1 MNFVFDLYGTLVDI
15 WTDESREELWEGVA
29 SLLGDGE
36 EKGASVRREYLSLC
50 AAEKRGEYHEID
62 LLSVFEKMLAS
73 RSVDTSV
80 APSLASEFRRLSMVR
95 LCAFDGVADM
105 LRRLKAAGAGVY
117 LVSNAQSC
125 FTVDELHTTGLY
137 DLFDG
142 IMISSD
148 VGVKKPSREIFELAF
163 DRFGISAQNSIYV
176 GNDMRDDILGASLT
190 GMRTVY
196 IHTAQSGSYPE
207 LNIPEPTYTVRDHR
221 EMTEL
226 LLCLDKSVAE

>member
-1 MNFVFDLYGTLVDI
+1 MNFVFDLYGTLVDV

-50 AAEKRGEYHEID
+50 TALKQGEYHEIN
-62 LLSVFEKMLAS
+62 LLSVFEQMLAA

-95 LCAFDGVADM
+95 LCAFDGAADM
-105 LRRLKAAGAGVY
+105 LRQLKSKGAGVY

-125 FTVDELHTTGLY
+125 FTIDELHTTGLY

-148 VGVKKPSREIFELAF
+148 VGVKKPSPEIFALAF

-176 GNDMRDDILGASLT
+176 GNDMRDDVLGASRV

-207 LNIPEPTYTVRDHR
+207 LDIPAPTYTVKSHA
-221 EMTEL
+221 EMTSL
-226 LLCLDKSVAE
+226 LTALDKNVAE